1 MTKKEKK
8 ELALRIKAE
17 LLMKKG
23 MTKVSVP
30 IDEKQARNNRKRMM
44 LQKSKMRRGDA
55 YSGSKHKSAGKKDLD
70 FEKW

>member
-44 LQKSKMRRGDA
+44 LQKSKMRRGDT